1 MVTLRTLS
9 ATLIATI
16 MLAGFAAPRLGAA
29 DKPSSIAA
37 VPGRLDHVMIANP
50 LVRQRVERAIHGAS
64 QRLDGLECQKLFRE
78 FQDGAG
84 QPLQARLD
92 AIHLTGA
99 EFLTWLRFTE
109 GEALPLCMRTTQIAA
124 FTQPGS
130 RVIQVCGGVF
140 ARQSSADSQAG
151 EVLIIH
157 ELLHALGLEENPPSS
172 ADISRRVLE
181 HCGAQ
186 PVQRKPIRQP

>member
-1 MVTLRTLS
+1 MAILRTLS
-9 ATLIATI
+9 ATLIAAVTI
-16 MLAGFAAPRLGAA
+16 AGLAEPRLSAA

-37 VPGRLDHVMIANP
+37 ARLVHVMIPNP
-50 LVRQRVERAIHGAS
+50 VVRQRVELAIQGAS
-64 QRLDGLECQKLFRE
+64 QRLDGRECQKLFTDFE
-78 FQDGAG
+78 DGAG

-99 EFLTWLRFTE
+99 EFLTWLRFAE
-109 GEALPLCMRTTQIAA
+109 GEELPVCTRTTHVAA

-130 RVIQVCGGVF
+130 RVIQVCGGTF
-140 ARQSSADSQAG
+140 ARQSTANSQAG

-157 ELLHALGLEENPPSS
+157 ELLHTLGLEENPPSS

-181 HCGAQ
+181 RCGAQ
-186 PVQRKPIRQP
+186 PVQRKPI